1 MAAGHATPPPP
12 LQTGTDCAQATYAS
26 DMRVCADAGLLAL
39 DRRIGEAWRAL
50 AEAGATLAPG
60 ALIEPQDVWF
70 RRRSRCAFSPR
81 HTECLRAA
89 YGERVTVLAAWRRVA
104 DVLGQVPPGHIRYGP
119 GRRARCRAAPWG
131 DSTVAVERVE
141 GGSLTITSATGRLL
155 AVAVRGTEG
164 DDWTPYLGWV
174 DDGRPHA
181 GLRLLPL
188 GAPAFE
194 CAM

>member
-12 LQTGTDCAQATYAS
+12 LQTGADCAQATYAS
-26 DMRVCADAGLLAL
+26 DMRVCADAGLSAL

-60 ALIEPQDVWF
+60 ALIEAQDVWF

-81 HTECLRAA
+81 HTECLWAAYRERAA
-89 YGERVTVLAAWRRVA
+89 VLAAWRRVA
-104 DVLGQVPPGHIRYGP
+104 DALGQAQPVPGL
-119 GRRARCRAAPWG
+119 RANCRDAPWG
-131 DSTVAVERVE
+131 DGAVTVERVE
-141 GGSLTITSATGRLL
+141 GGSLRITSPSSRLL
-155 AVAVRGTEG
+155 GVAVREAQGA
-164 DDWTPYLGWV
+164 DWTPHLGWI
-174 DDGRPHA
+174 DDGRLSA
-181 GLRLLPL
+181 SLRLRPL